1 MALVIRMTRMGNN
14 KKPFFRVV
22 VAEAQSKINGRYLAN
37 VGWYDPKL
45 KKNNVLLKLDQIEKW
60 IARGA
65 KMSASVAAMVRKAR
79 RAAKA
84 EPAAAT

>member
-22 VAEAQSKINGRYLAN
+22 VAEAQSKINGRYLEN

-45 KKNNVLLKLDQIEKW
+45 KKNDSLLKLDRIEYWVTK
-60 IARGA
+60 GA
-65 KMSASVAAMVRKAR
+65 KMSTSVAAMVRKAR
-79 RAAKA
+79 REAKA
-84 EPAAAT
+84 SAATA